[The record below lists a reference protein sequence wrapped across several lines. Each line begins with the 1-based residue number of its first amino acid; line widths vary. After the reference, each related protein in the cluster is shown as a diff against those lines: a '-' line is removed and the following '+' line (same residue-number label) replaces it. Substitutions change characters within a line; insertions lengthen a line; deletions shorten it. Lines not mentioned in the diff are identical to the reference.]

1 MRFYLYAS
9 QEKNIKYFVEEKKKI
24 NWVQFQTMLG
34 GGSSIEFI
42 EVFSKQCLFPFTG
55 AQILSK
61 GRSFLRGALKE
72 QHDWL
77 KVITKVD

>member
-1 MRFYLYAS
+1 MRFYLHAS

-24 NWVQFQTMLG
+24 NWVQSQTMLG
-34 GGSSIEFI
+34 GGASIEFI
-42 EVFSKQCLFPFTG
+42 EVFSKQCIFPFTG

-72 QHDWL
+72 QHD
-77 KVITKVD
+77 

>member
-1 MRFYLYAS
+1 MRFYLDAS

-72 QHDWL
+72 QHD
-77 KVITKVD
+77 

>member
-34 GGSSIEFI
+34 GG
-42 EVFSKQCLFPFTG
+42 G
-55 AQILSK
+55 
-61 GRSFLRGALKE
+61 GRL
-72 QHDWL
+72 
-77 KVITKVD
+77 

>member
-34 GGSSIEFI
+34 GGGVVYRIYRGLFKTMSFSFYRCSDIKQG
-42 EVFSKQCLFPFTG
+42 EVVFERCIKRT
-55 AQILSK
+55 
-61 GRSFLRGALKE
+61 
-72 QHDWL
+72 
-77 KVITKVD
+77 T

>member
-34 GGSSIEFI
+34 GVSSIEFI

-72 QHDWL
+72 QHD
-77 KVITKVD
+77 

>member
-34 GGSSIEFI
+34 GVVYRIYRG
-42 EVFSKQCLFPFTG
+42 LF
-55 AQILSK
+55 
-61 GRSFLRGALKE
+61 
-72 QHDWL
+72 
-77 KVITKVD
+77 